1 MNPKTILKTYP
12 PLKLLAS
19 RLCYTLCGNKVKVKG
34 KGNVISYSGAFLR
47 KCRIVV
53 IGNGNTIE
61 IDGSEL
67 TRLENCHFIVH
78 GNNNRIVI
86 GKSTSTSVNISIED
100 DDNQVLLGD
109 RFRGGGNS
117 ELAAIEGTTIS
128 FGRDCLL
135 SANICLRTGDSHSI
149 LDGTT
154 GKRTNRSRSIV
165 IGEHVWIG
173 NTVLIFKG
181 VQIGAHSIVG
191 GGSVVSGKK
200 FPDNVLIAGNPATII
215 RNNIDWTDERIQ
227 VQI

>member
-1 MNPKTILKTYP
+1 MNPKTILKSYP
-12 PLKLLAS
+12 QLKLLVS

-47 KCRIVV
+47 KCRIV
-53 IGNGNTIE
+53 INGNGNTIE

-67 TRLENCHFIVH
+67 TRLENCNFIIH
-78 GNNNRIVI
+78 GNHNRIVI
-86 GKSTSTSVNISIED
+86 GKSVSTSVKISMED

-128 FGRDCLL
+128 FGHDCLL

-149 LDGTT
+149 LDSTT

-181 VQIGAHSIVG
+181 VHIGSHSIVG
-191 GGSVVSGKK
+191 GGSVISGKI
-200 FPDNVLIAGNPATII
+200 FPDNALIVGNPAKVV
-215 RNNIDWTDERIQ
+215 RNNVDWKYERIP
-227 VQI
+227 V

>member
-1 MNPKTILKTYP
+1 MNPKTILKAYP
-12 PLKLLAS
+12 QLKSLVS
-19 RLCYTLCGNKVKVKG
+19 RLCYILCGNKVKVKG

-67 TRLENCHFIVH
+67 TRLEHCNFIVH
-78 GNNNRIVI
+78 GNHNRIVI
-86 GKSTSTSVNISIED
+86 GKSVSTSVNISIED

-149 LDGTT
+149 LDATT